1 MSVPNTEAQYPTGT
15 RVGRSHHPAPWDPDS
30 PPEHVVVPERGPDRP
45 EGSLDLT
52 ERSATV
58 RQGDEAG
65 LFELVASDFLPPP
78 SWPTLQATLAELCLC
93 LTEAVPSVESAGV
106 VIFPPDSLLPGQ
118 RPTLDRAE
126 VIGAAPVGA
135 AVLQIERQLGEGPV
149 LTACGLQSVVTSGD
163 LSTDER
169 WRRFGPAVADLQLH
183 SVVAVPLPGINSV
196 SAGVLSLY
204 SPLRDAF
211 YDRELHQIGAVADVV
226 SNALLGAEML
236 ERTRRA
242 FEAMG
247 EAWDRSRIVNQ
258 AVGVLI
264 HWNCT
269 EEQARSRLSRMASR
283 ANEDLA
289 ASARTIVD
297 EARKDAH
304 LSFIASRHSSRNS
317 VQ

>member
-1 MSVPNTEAQYPTGT
+1 
-15 RVGRSHHPAPWDPDS
+15 
-30 PPEHVVVPERGPDRP
+30 
-45 EGSLDLT
+45 
-52 ERSATV
+52 
-58 RQGDEAG
+58 
-65 LFELVASDFLPPP
+65 
-78 SWPTLQATLAELCLC
+78 
-93 LTEAVPSVESAGV
+93 
-106 VIFPPDSLLPGQ
+106 
-118 RPTLDRAE
+118 LDRAE
-126 VIGAAPVGA
+126 VMGAAPAGA

-149 LTACGLQSVVTSGD
+149 LTACDVQSIVTSAD
-163 LSTDER
+163 LSADVR
-169 WRRFGPAVADLQLH
+169 WRRFGPAVADLELH
-183 SVVAVPLPGINSV
+183 SAVAVPLPGIGGV
-196 SAGVLSLY
+196 TAGVLSLY
-204 SPLRDAF
+204 SHQRDAF
-211 YDRELHQIGAVADVV
+211 GVRAIHLITVVADVAR
-226 SNALLGAEML
+226 NALLGAEML

-242 FEAMG
+242 FEAG

-264 HWNCT
+264 RWNCT